1 MNLGKQ
7 FKDGMLTQNPVLV
20 QVLGMCSTMAITTSF
35 FNGIGMGVAVTIIL
49 TLSNVIISAM
59 RKIIPDK
66 IRIAMFIVVI
76 AGFVTC
82 VDLSIQAFL
91 PDLANSLGVF
101 IPLIVVNC
109 IILGRAESFSYKNG
123 VAASFFDGIFQGIGY
138 TVVLLIMCIIRELL
152 GAGTFGGGILGPDL
166 KGIQIIPSQFPAG
179 MLTLPVGGFLVL
191 GCLIAFMRLSKFKPL
206 EKFASIYITV
216 IRGTPML
223 VQLYIVYYQL
233 DFISYPTGTLFGVDL
248 ERALPCIIAL
258 SINSSAYVAEIIRA
272 GIQAV
277 DKGQMEG
284 ARSCG
289 MTNVQAMR
297 YVVMPQ
303 AVKNIL
309 PAIGNEFVTMVK
321 ETSIIQ
327 YLGIGDL
334 MYNNGIVVT
343 STYNPLPCYYISA
356 IIYLALNIILGKG
369 LNIFEGRLRK
379 SER

>member
-82 VDLSIQAFL
+82 VDLLIQAFV
-91 PDLANSLGVF
+91 PDLASSLGVF

-152 GAGTFGGGILGPDL
+152 GAGTFGGGILGPDA

-191 GCLIAFMRLSKFKPL
+191 GCLIAAM
-206 EKFASIYITV
+206 
-216 IRGTPML
+216 
-223 VQLYIVYYQL
+223 QW
-233 DFISYPTGTLFGVDL
+233 
-248 ERALPCIIAL
+248 AL
-258 SINSSAYVAEIIRA
+258 SRP
-272 GIQAV
+272 
-277 DKGQMEG
+277 K
-284 ARSCG
+284 
-289 MTNVQAMR
+289 
-297 YVVMPQ
+297 
-303 AVKNIL
+303 KN
-309 PAIGNEFVTMVK
+309 K
-321 ETSIIQ
+321 EES
-327 YLGIGDL
+327 
-334 MYNNGIVVT
+334 
-343 STYNPLPCYYISA
+343 
-356 IIYLALNIILGKG
+356 K
-369 LNIFEGRLRK
+369 
-379 SER
+379 